1 MVSDQSSIDTNP
13 LSTSRGVRLIGGFMM
28 RKQISILLA
37 SLMMVFTC
45 TGCGSAWW
53 QNFKTD
59 PVAQTNSIIQSTQ
72 VVLALADVV
81 FQQVKSN
88 IPTDKQALVQQK
100 YDSAVVV
107 VTKSLTAVRD
117 FIQTAADAKQDK
129 PDLTKVIADL
139 KAAVEGVQAV
149 INEAKSL
156 VSVPVPAPTV
166 AGAAPIAAAPP
177 AAPIGFD
184 EFTAQTE
191 RLKTRL
197 K

>member
-1 MVSDQSSIDTNP
+1 
-13 LSTSRGVRLIGGFMM
+13 MM
-28 RKQISILLA
+28 I
-37 SLMMVFTC
+37 FTC

-88 IPTDKQALVQQK
+88 IPVDKQVVVQQK
-100 YDSAVVV
+100 YDSAVVI
-107 VTKSLTAVRD
+107 VTKALTAVRD

-149 INEAKSL
+149 INEARSL
-156 VSVPVPAPTV
+156 VSVPAPVPTV
-166 AGAAPIAAAPP
+166 AGSAPIAATPP

-184 EFTAQTE
+184 EFTVQTE
-191 RLKTRL
+191 RLKATL